1 MIFNEQHLHS
11 VEIIL
16 VLLQSILV
24 TTNYMEQLIFVLCNH
39 DIIITVKL
47 YEVNQA
53 FGTKY
58 LQKLNSLYE
67 VVKSGIVIIEFD
79 CT

>member
-1 MIFNEQHLHS
+1 
-11 VEIIL
+11 
-16 VLLQSILV
+16 
-24 TTNYMEQLIFVLCNH
+24 MEQFIFVLCKH

-67 VVKSGIVIIEFD
+67 VVKSVIVITEFD